1 MSGPDGIPL
10 DIKGRFQHYHV
21 GPMIYLPNDGRGQGA
36 GIQRSWILKTGG
48 FPLLNFFQNVIVII
62 NGSIICSRH

>member
-21 GPMIYLPNDGRGQGA
+21 GPMIYLPNDGRGQG
-36 GIQRSWILKTGG
+36 GTGG
-48 FPLLNFFQNVIVII
+48 FPLFIYRMTGGGKGLESSVAGF
-62 NGSIICSRH
+62 